1 MLCDIPSSQAWLTHL
16 KERFAEATDLG
27 LLNLKAAPS
36 WQAAKL
42 FVPAN
47 LDCSGIGAIDPQTPL
62 RALRAGRSVEG
73 AGWVAREDLF
83 ADAAH
88 WLSTTLAE
96 NRDAWLVCEAGYSEV
111 GDKVLQQRP
120 HIVHAGRPL
129 LHIKIAGA
137 SVEDIATVLRWGR
150 SWRFLGV
157 AQSGNAIADSVHPST
172 QGLFIC
178 DAFDG
183 DSLVVADLGLWG

>member
-16 KERFAEATDLG
+16 TQRFAEATALG
-27 LLNLKAAPS
+27 LLSLNAPPS
-36 WQAAKL
+36 WQAAKV

-47 LDCSGIGAIDPQTPL
+47 LDCAGVGAIDPQTPL
-62 RALRAGRSVEG
+62 RTLQAGSSVEG

-83 ADAAH
+83 ADAAR
-88 WLSTTLAE
+88 WLSTTLAAD
-96 NRDAWLVCEAGYSEV
+96 RDAWLVCEAGYSDV

-120 HIVHAGRPL
+120 HIVHGGRPL
-129 LHIKIAGA
+129 LHIKVAGA

-150 SWRFLGV
+150 SWRSLGV
-157 AQSGNAIADSVHPST
+157 VQSGNAAADPFRPST

-183 DSLVVADLGLWG
+183 DSLVVTDLAG